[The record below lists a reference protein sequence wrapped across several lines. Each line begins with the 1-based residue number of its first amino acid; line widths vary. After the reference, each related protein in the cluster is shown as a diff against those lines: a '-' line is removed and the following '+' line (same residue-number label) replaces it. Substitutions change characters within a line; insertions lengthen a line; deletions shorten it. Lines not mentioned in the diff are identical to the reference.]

1 MASPWHTDVERDTYG
16 HYHATVIDPANMATR
31 ETCTHNHG
39 TQDAADACAGWEA
52 RARAKGQSRWHA
64 QKGGTT
70 QHAARETVLSFGTLR
85 VAPSEDAGRASD
97 NEAAHSH
104 EYVPDPRLI
113 QLWHA
118 LVTAAQTR
126 PAANVLFIGPSG
138 SGKTDGAR
146 YLAGLVGL
154 PFTKVDAASMTD
166 PEAWFG
172 TREIVVQDGVA
183 ITDYRPSTFVQ
194 ALGKPGVMLIDE
206 VNRTRDH
213 DRNILIP
220 VLDHTRAVMNPLTGE
235 VVRRHPRCFVI
246 MSGNVG
252 LQFTGTNAIDPAFVS
267 RSLTVK
273 FDYIDAD
280 AEIRVV
286 VEASGADED
295 DAAVL
300 VRFANETRAKARND
314 PEFNPIS
321 TREVIEAARLV
332 KSGLSRDL
340 AIEFTVLNAA
350 SDEGGSASVR
360 QELQNLWNGVR
371 NWRPEKAAA
380 EAAGVASQ
388 LSWVCPVHQQV
399 KVVPAGVSAKTG
411 KPYASFKACPVPAC
425 GHTEDRDNAATT
437 AAVVA
442 AFSGKTCTFCGA
454 VNTVGRSFY
463 CVQCGNPL

>member
-64 QKGGTT
+64 QKGATT
-70 QHAARETVLSFGTLR
+70 TPRTRKAALNFNALR
-85 VAPSEDAGRASD
+85 VASAEDAERASD
-97 NEAAHSH
+97 DEAAHSH
-104 EYVPDPRLI
+104 EYVPNPKLV

-118 LVTAAQTR
+118 LVTGAQDR

-146 YLAGLVGL
+146 YLAALVGL

-183 ITDYRPSTFVQ
+183 ITDYRPSSFVQ
-194 ALGKPGVMLIDE
+194 ALGEAGVLLIDE
-206 VNRTRDH
+206 MNRTRDS
-213 DRNILIP
+213 DRNVLIP

-235 VVRRHPRCFVI
+235 VVRRHPQCFII

-252 LQFTGTNAIDPAFVS
+252 LQFTGTNAIDPAFIS

-273 FDYIDAD
+273 FDYIDSD
-280 AEIRVV
+280 AETRVV

-295 DAAVL
+295 DAAVF
-300 VRFANETRAKARND
+300 VRFANETRAKAKND

-321 TREVIEAARLV
+321 TREVIEAARLT
-332 KSGLSRDL
+332 KDGLSRDL
-340 AIEFTVLNAA
+340 AIEFAVLNAA

-371 NWRPEKAAA
+371 NWRPERKAAD
-380 EAAGVASQ
+380 AAGVAGQRS
-388 LSWVCPVHQQV
+388 SWVCPVHQQV
-399 KVVPAGVSAKTG
+399 KVVPAGVSTKTG
-411 KPYASFKACPVPAC
+411 KPYSSFKACPVPNC
-425 GHTEDRDNAATT
+425 GHTEDRDNAAAT
-437 AAVVA
+437 ATVPGA
-442 AFSGKTCTFCGA
+442 GKTCASCGS
-454 VNTVGRSFY
+454 VNPVGRNSF
-463 CVQCGNPL
+463 CVQCGATL